1 MSTIEYL
8 QIYSDSDSCS
18 HFRTVAIDLKTN
30 DYAPPAIPLNTSL
43 PAPAEASLF
52 LELPVGWFGDWHPTP
67 VRQWLIFMTG
77 EVEFS
82 VGDGSRCR
90 RQAGDVVMLDDLTGK
105 GHRTRVIGAVPV
117 RMAAIH
123 FS

>member
-8 QIYSDSDSCS
+8 QIYSDSDGCS
-18 HFRTVAIDLKTN
+18 HFRTVAVELETN
-30 DYAPPAIPLNTSL
+30 DYAPPAIPLNTSS
-43 PAPAEASLF
+43 PQPAEATLF

-67 VRQWLIFMTG
+67 VRQWLILMAG
-77 EVEFS
+77 ACEFS
-82 VGDGSRCR
+82 AGDGDTCR
-90 RQAGDVVMLDDLTGK
+90 RQAGDVVMLDDVTGK
-105 GHRTRVIGAVPV
+105 GHCTRVIGDAPV